1 MSIFIIDRNRNRAN
15 PMASVS
21 NRSVTTGQSGGF
33 HITFSGQR
41 GSNEYL
47 SGRNHSSLFGGTDSE
62 LDCVDHPYSSI
73 DQTTT
78 TTTVITPSKL
88 FANIGSL
95 TRHSGIK
102 WIEKRNISMKHIYYY
117 YWDNYQFRQTVQ

>member
-1 MSIFIIDRNRNRAN
+1 
-15 PMASVS
+15 MASVS

-33 HITFSGQR
+33 PITLSGQR

-62 LDCVDHPYSSI
+62 LDCMDHPYSSI
-73 DQTTT
+73 DQTT

-95 TRHSGIK
+95 TRHSGMK
-102 WIEKRNISMKHIYYY
+102 WIEKRKHITYSYY
-117 YWDNYQFRQTVQ
+117 

>member
-1 MSIFIIDRNRNRAN
+1 
-15 PMASVS
+15 MASVS

-33 HITFSGQR
+33 PITLSGQR

-62 LDCVDHPYSSI
+62 LDCMDHPYSSI
-73 DQTTT
+73 DQTT

-95 TRHSGIK
+95 TRHSGMK
-102 WIEKRNISMKHIYYY
+102 WIEKRKHITYSY
-117 YWDNYQFRQTVQ
+117 YWDNYQFRQTIQWVDDQYYTLI